1 MSWSV
6 KQLVCI
12 FILWTARSLIRDGQ
26 TFEPRK
32 FSLHSGLLTQVF
44 HFSDEQ
50 WKNTECCQKGLKW
63 KKIIQIDMGKTF
75 SEYKK
80 YSI

>member
-1 MSWSV
+1 MSRSV

-12 FILWTARSLIRDGQ
+12 LILRTARSLMRDGQ

-63 KKIIQIDMGKTF
+63 KKIIQIDIGKTF